1 MDFFGIGI
9 GEVLLVL
16 IIGLVILGPGKLVE
30 LAQSLGRL
38 SRNLKKM
45 STDFSTTVTKEMDL
59 QGKEPEKTHHKP
71 GDTTNP
77 PENDNESDM
86 Q

>member
-1 MDFFGIGI
+1 
-9 GEVLLVL
+9 
-16 IIGLVILGPGKLVE
+16 
-30 LAQSLGRL
+30 
-38 SRNLKKM
+38 
-45 STDFSTTVTKEMDL
+45 MDL